1 MNNPFKNTPAHV
13 HTWELVSSTYAPARP
28 QIPVGNFSDETVQK
42 LLLGVTT
49 LLFSCTECHEHKKEE
64 LIGSEDTQTEGDKLD
79 DLMTKANVT
88 PQIVNRGAETYVLQR
103 YLTDAEIAALPIR

>member
-1 MNNPFKNTPAHV
+1 MTNPFKSPPVHV
-13 HTWELVSSTYAPARP
+13 HTWELVSSTYAPAKP

-49 LLFSCTECHEHKKEE
+49 LLFSCVECHEHKKEE
-64 LIGSEDTQTEGDKLD
+64 MIGSEDGGESDKLD